1 MTSQSRQV
9 VCSPGLPWPLA
20 SRSPYWTL
28 IGSVP
33 EALVPTAGVGM
44 EVTPA
49 VVVTAQL
56 VAVEEM
62 VQLLAAA
69 VEPQAVAVGTV
80 SEVVERTEAAEQAAV
95 RTDDQPSKPQY
106 Y

>member
-1 MTSQSRQV
+1 
-9 VCSPGLPWPLA
+9 
-20 SRSPYWTL
+20 
-28 IGSVP
+28 
-33 EALVPTAGVGM
+33 M

-49 VVVTAQL
+49 VVVAAQL

-80 SEVVERTEAAEQAAV
+80 SEVVEHTEAVERIEAAEQAAV
-95 RTDDQPSKPQY
+95 RTDDQRSNSRWS
-106 Y
+106 